1 MSAEGSSWR
10 LGRGAAE
17 AAGDVMEVTLVHQ
30 SSLAS
35 PGGRTLHARRAS
47 CRDTSDTASPGPGSA
62 SVRRTGS
69 LQVTT
74 KIRDSFQRKGSSP
87 S

>member
-17 AAGDVMEVTLVHQ
+17 AGDVMEVTLVHQ

-47 CRDTSDTASPGPGSA
+47 CRDTSDTASPGPGPA

-74 KIRDSFQRKGSSP
+74 KIRGSFQRKGSSP

>member
-10 LGRGAAE
+10 LGRGG
-17 AAGDVMEVTLVHQ
+17 AGDGTEVTPPHQ

-47 CRDTSDTASPGPGSA
+47 CRDTSDTASPGPGPA

-69 LQVTT
+69 LQV
-74 KIRDSFQRKGSSP
+74 IQGH
-87 S
+87 